1 MPPHLSQIYSQHVDE
16 ATKRESL
23 SALALAITPRSDQS
37 NKKKN
42 NFVRNWSHGADD
54 SPVSIALI
62 DDRDRD
68 FGSVTLYTHTFETDA
83 FVLQL

>member
-37 NKKKN
+37 K

>member
-37 NKKKN
+37 IIN

-83 FVLQL
+83 LVLQL

>member
-37 NKKKN
+37 N

-68 FGSVTLYTHTFETDA
+68 FGSYTLYTHTFETDA
-83 FVLQL
+83 LVLQL